1 MAAYIISEVRSLD
14 EALMEQYRQLASES
28 IAAYGGTYLVRGAE
42 IDALEGEAS
51 DGFRLVVVEFPSRA
65 DAQAWYQS
73 PNIKR
78 RCESASEAH
87 WSDDSS
93 WSTESDVART

>member
-14 EALMEQYRQLASES
+14 AALMEQYRQLASES

-73 PNIKR
+73 PEYQAALQIRFRGALER
-78 RCESASEAH
+78 RLVLV
-87 WSDDSS
+87 DGI
-93 WSTESDVART
+93 